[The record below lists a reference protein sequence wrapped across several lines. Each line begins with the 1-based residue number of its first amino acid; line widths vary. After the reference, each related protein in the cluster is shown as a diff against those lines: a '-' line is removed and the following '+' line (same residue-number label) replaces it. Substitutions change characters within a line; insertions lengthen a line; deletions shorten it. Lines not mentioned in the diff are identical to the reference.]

1 MDNYRRLKENLR
13 SITDRRQ
20 AILLQGIVRS
30 VEGVTCTVDF
40 EGTVVGGIR
49 LRASQ
54 AGNGGQLL
62 VVPKAGT
69 PVIAG
74 SIDGTMNHLAVLSV
88 DQAESITVNG
98 GQLGGLVNIA
108 ALTEKLNALVDAFN
122 GHTHAVQPTGS
133 ATAQSGTAAAPAA
146 KAQAFSRSDYEDK
159 NITH

>member
-13 SITDRRQ
+13 SITERSQ

-30 VEGVTCTVDF
+30 VEGITCTVDF
-40 EGTVVGGIR
+40 GGTVVGGIR

-74 SIDGTMNHLAVLSV
+74 SIDGTMNHLAVLAV

-122 GHTHAVQPTGS
+122 GHTHTVQTSGS
-133 ATAQSGTAAAPAA
+133 ATAQSGAAAAPTA
-146 KAQAFSRSDYEDK
+146 KAQAFRRNDYEDK